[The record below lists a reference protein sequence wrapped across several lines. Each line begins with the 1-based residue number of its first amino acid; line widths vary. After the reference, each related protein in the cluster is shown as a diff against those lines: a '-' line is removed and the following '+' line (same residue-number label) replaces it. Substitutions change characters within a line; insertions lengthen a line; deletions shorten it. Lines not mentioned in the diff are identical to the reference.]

1 MEDFFGFSTSPF
13 SREMAIAK
21 RFRLEGHEEQA
32 ARLKEAVE
40 NRMSGLV
47 IAPAGTGK
55 TVMLRSL
62 SDQLPDARY
71 RTHYIKVTK
80 LSKRDLCREL
90 AFAIGAE
97 SAGTFPMLV
106 RKVQEQFIILS
117 ETDGLRPVIILDE
130 AHDLKPEG
138 AAMIRLLTNFEMD
151 SKLVVSIVLVGQP
164 PLKRLLYRQELED
177 IRQRLAHCGE
187 LRLLTKEEATGYI
200 KHRLS
205 IAGAKTNLFDKSAIE
220 GVYETSRG
228 NMRAI
233 DRICLKS
240 LQIAYQAKAKVV
252 DFNHVTEARSELW
265 V

>member
-13 SREMAIAK
+13 SRELVVDK
-21 RFRLEGHEEQA
+21 RFRLDGHEDQA
-32 ARLKEAVE
+32 DRLKEAVE
-40 NRMSGLV
+40 NRMSGLL

-55 TVMLRSL
+55 TVMLRNL
-62 SDQLPDARY
+62 TKQLPETRY
-71 RTHYIKVTK
+71 RTHYIKVTR

-97 SAGTFPMLV
+97 GAGTFPMLV
-106 RKVQEQFIILS
+106 RKVQEQFLILS
-117 ETDGLRPVIILDE
+117 ETDGLRPVIFLDE

-138 AAMIRLLTNFEMD
+138 AAMLRLLTNFEMD
-151 SKLVVSIVLVGQP
+151 SKLVVSIILVGQP

-187 LRLLTKEEATGYI
+187 LRLLTKEESAGYM

-240 LQIAYQAKAKVV
+240 LQTAYQAKAKIV
-252 DFNHVTEARSELW
+252 DFNHVAVARGELW